1 MNAMNKS
8 VKMIE
13 FFIDMI
19 NDVGNA
25 LPNPVNFTQL
35 LYKAKRVGLNL

>member
-8 VKMIE
+8 VRMIA
-13 FFIDMI
+13 FFINMI
-19 NDVGNA
+19 NDVGSTV
-25 LPNPVNFTQL
+25 PNLINFIHL